1 MPVSKTSNAMD
12 NSIPHQSRQ
21 RINEKLA
28 EFRERQTWQT
38 VEHIL
43 EFNRT
48 PTQLKGELDRYVIG
62 QERGKRVIATAV
74 AFHYRRL
81 GQALKEAIGRS
92 DGDID
97 VALRK
102 TRTPKANIL
111 IFGPT
116 GSGKTYTC
124 ETVSGLVGVPF
135 VVEDL
140 TKFSEVG
147 YVGQNAS
154 DILVDLFIAAGGNA
168 HVAQTGIV
176 YLDEMD
182 KIAAEPGLYR
192 DVSGRGVQKG
202 LLKMVEG
209 VENIV
214 EIGKERMALSTK
226 HVLFIAGGVYDKVQ
240 GIVTKRMEE
249 QGLEGEWRDHVLTE
263 DLVAFGMERQLMGR
277 FPVRVVYDQLTTRDL
292 KEIMTRSENS
302 PLKAYA
308 DDLRSWGIELTLTDE
323 ALTEVARRAAQESIG
338 ARGLTGILH
347 RVLLDTMYQLPGTHT
362 GAFEVNASYVK
373 AKLT

>member
-1 MPVSKTSNAMD
+1 MD
-12 NSIPHQSRQ
+12 SSIYNQSRQ

-43 EFNRT
+43 EFNKT
-48 PTQLKGELDRYVIG
+48 PMQLKAELDRYVIG
-62 QERGKRVIATAV
+62 QERGKKVIATAI

-81 GQALKEAIGRS
+81 GQALKETLVAN

-111 IFGPT
+111 ILGPT
-116 GSGKTYTC
+116 GCGKTYTC

-154 DILVDLFIAAGGNA
+154 DILVDLFISAGGNP

-182 KIAAEPGLYR
+182 KIAAEPGLTR

-214 EIGKERMALSTK
+214 EIGRERMALSTK

-240 GIVTKRMEE
+240 GIVQKRMEE
-249 QGLEGEWRDHVLTE
+249 QAFQGEWRDSLVTE

-277 FPVRVVYDQLTTRDL
+277 FPVRVIYDQLTTRDL
-292 KEIMTRSENS
+292 KEIMTRSEDS

-308 DDLRSWGIELTLTDE
+308 DDLKAWGIELAFTDE
-323 ALTEVARRAAQESIG
+323 ALTEVARRAGREGIG
-338 ARGLTGILH
+338 ARGLTSILH
-347 RVLLDTMYQLPGTHT
+347 RVLLETMYQLPGTHT

-373 AKLT
+373 AKLTGS

>member
-1 MPVSKTSNAMD
+1 MD
-12 NSIPHQSRQ
+12 NGISHQSRQ
-21 RINEKLA
+21 RIQEKIVEL
-28 EFRERQTWQT
+28 RERQTLET

-43 EFNRT
+43 DFNKT
-48 PTQLKGELDRYVIG
+48 PTQLKADLDRNVIG
-62 QERGKRVIATAV
+62 QERGKKVIATAI

-81 GQALKEAIGRS
+81 GQALKENIVANG
-92 DGDID
+92 GDLD
-97 VALRK
+97 TALRK

-111 IFGPT
+111 LLGPT

-147 YVGQNAS
+147 YVGQNAG
-154 DILVDLFIAAGGNA
+154 DILVDLLISAGGNPQ
-168 HVAQTGIV
+168 VAQMGIV
-176 YLDEMD
+176 YLDEVD

-214 EIGKERMALSTK
+214 EIGKERMPLSTK

-240 GIVTKRMEE
+240 GIVQTRMEE
-249 QGLEGEWRDHVLTE
+249 HALKGDWKDYLLTE
-263 DLVAFGMERQLMGR
+263 DLVVFGMERQLMGR
-277 FPVRVVYDQLTTRDL
+277 FPVRVVYDHLTTRDL
-292 KEIMTRSENS
+292 KEIITKSEDS
-302 PLKAYA
+302 PLRAYVN
-308 DDLRSWGIELTLTDE
+308 DLKGWGIDLIFTDE
-323 ALTEVARRAAQESIG
+323 ALTEVARRAGQEGTG
-338 ARGLTGILH
+338 ARGLTSILH
-347 RVLLDTMYQLPGTHT
+347 RVLLETMYQLPGTHT

>member
-1 MPVSKTSNAMD
+1 MD

>member
-1 MPVSKTSNAMD
+1 MNDGIS
-12 NSIPHQSRQ
+12 HRSRQ
-21 RINEKLA
+21 RIEEKIVQL
-28 EFRERQTWQT
+28 RERQTQET

-43 EFNRT
+43 EFDKT
-48 PTQLKGELDRYVIG
+48 PTQLKADLDRHVIG

-81 GQALKEAIGRS
+81 GQALRENIVANG
-92 DGDID
+92 GDLD
-97 VALRK
+97 TALRK

-111 IFGPT
+111 ILGPT

-154 DILVDLFIAAGGNA
+154 DILVDLLISAGGNP
-168 HVAQTGIV
+168 HVGQMGIV
-176 YLDEMD
+176 YLDEVD
-182 KIAAEPGLYR
+182 KIATEPGVYR

-214 EIGKERMALSTK
+214 EFGRERMPLSTK

-240 GIVTKRMEE
+240 GIVQKRMEE
-249 QGLEGEWRDHVLTE
+249 HALKGDWRDYLLTE
-263 DLVAFGMERQLMGR
+263 DLVVFGMERQLMGR
-277 FPVRVVYDQLTTRDL
+277 FPVRVVYEQLTTRDL
-292 KEIMTRSENS
+292 KEIITKSEDG
-302 PLKAYA
+302 PLKAYTN
-308 DDLRSWGIELTLTDE
+308 DLKAWGIDLTVTDE
-323 ALTEVARRAAQESIG
+323 ALTEMARRAGQEGTG
-338 ARGLTGILH
+338 ARGLTSILH

-373 AKLT
+373 ARLP